1 MDTQMELLYS
11 NFLKSRGVSIDTR
24 TINKGDLFFGISG
37 ENFNGSS
44 YANQALK
51 RGASFAVIDDPEY
64 VADER
69 TLLVEDSLTALQEL
83 AKLHRSKFQG
93 KVLAI
98 TGSNGKTTTKE
109 LVREVLS
116 QKYRVRATQG
126 NYNNHLGVPLT
137 ILQLTEQTEIAI
149 IEMGANHLGEIAG
162 LCEIAQPHLGLIT
175 TIGQAHTEGFGGIE
189 GVLRGKSELFDYLK
203 KSDGLPFINVQDNRL
218 HHMAKRFE
226 NSVTFPAGDLKLS
239 PSDEVLKLSIKDLK
253 VTTQMTGEYNFT
265 NASAAV
271 AVGRFFNIDDEK
283 IAEALEAYKPEN
295 QRSQIIKRGTNT
307 IILDAY
313 NANPDSMGAAL
324 KNLSTFD
331 GKKVAIL
338 GQMNELS
345 NSRGTHREFGK
356 EVARMNFDEV
366 ILVGEKIE
374 PALEFLPNAKHFNST
389 NLLKAYLTEHSFQY
403 SVILLKA
410 SRSIGLE
417 EVVEKLY
424 PWT

>member
-11 NFLKSRGVSIDTR
+11 NFFKSQGVSIDSR
-24 TINKGDLFFGISG
+24 TIKKGDLFFGISG

-44 YANQALK
+44 YANQALEK
-51 RGASFAVIDDPEY
+51 GASFAVIDDPKYAE
-64 VADER
+64 DER
-69 TLLVEDSLTALQEL
+69 TILVEDSLTALQEL

-116 QKYRVRATQG
+116 QKYIVHATQG
-126 NYNNHLGVPLT
+126 NYNNHFGVPLT

-162 LCEIAQPHLGLIT
+162 LCEIAQPDLGLIT
-175 TIGQAHTEGFGGIE
+175 NIGQAHTEGFGGIE

-203 KSDGLPFINVQDNRL
+203 KSDGIPFINVQDNYL
-218 HHMAKRFE
+218 QHMAKRFG
-226 NSVTFPAGDLKLS
+226 NSVTFPAGDLELL

-253 VTTQMTGEYNFT
+253 VTTRLTGDYNFM

-271 AVGRFFNIDDEK
+271 AVGRFFKIDDEK
-283 IAEALEAYKPEN
+283 IAEALETYTPEN

-313 NANPDSMGAAL
+313 NANPDSMRVAL
-324 KNLSTFD
+324 KNLLTFE
-331 GKKVAIL
+331 GKKIAIL

-345 NSRGTHREFGK
+345 NSEETHREFGK

-366 ILVGEKIE
+366 ILVGKKIV
-374 PALEFLPNAKHFNST
+374 PALEFLNDAKFFAST
-389 NLLKAYLTEHSFQY
+389 QELKGYLTEHSFQD

-417 EVVEKLY
+417 EVVEKL
-424 PWT
+424 